1 MTTVFKAIKPKRLK
15 DDALRLHLLNEMRK
29 YGNVIKKDF
38 EATTDK
44 WEGEKPKWE
53 VLVSLQKGTTVAVS
67 SNGPA
72 MGVRKWDWMD
82 KGTKAHD
89 IRPKKPGGSLVFRD
103 TFTAK
108 TVPGVIGSRAG
119 GSSGN
124 LVIAKKVRHP
134 GTKAR
139 RIEAAIKK
147 RHEPR
152 FKRAMEL
159 AMKEAAKKSGH
170 SI

>member
-15 DDALRLHLLNEMRK
+15 DAALRLHLLNEMRK

-38 EATTDK
+38 EATTAK
-44 WEGEKPKWE
+44 WDGEKPRWE
-53 VLVSLQKGTTVAVS
+53 ILVSLQRGTTVAVA
-67 SNGPA
+67 SNGPPK
-72 MGVRKWDWMD
+72 GVQKWEWMD
-82 KGTKAHD
+82 KGTRAHD
-89 IRPKKPGGSLVFRD
+89 IRPKRPGGMLAFRD
-103 TFTAK
+103 TYTSK
-108 TVPGVIGSRAG
+108 TMPGVIGSRSG

-124 LVIAKKVRHP
+124 LVLAKKVRHP

-139 RIEAAIKK
+139 HIEAAIRK
-147 RHEPR
+147 RHQPR
-152 FKRAMEL
+152 FRRAMER